1 MLWSAFGCYDPKGVI
16 QEGFIMFRST
26 PFLSLL
32 AVALITACAPVQ
44 PVPIEV
50 TKPVIMPE
58 ETKSEE
64 TKSEETKSEA
74 IKSEAIK
81 SESVLSDTVTKIDDS
96 DLAPE
101 TDPQISDPVITDT
114 KEQKVPKETETA
126 EALDTETDEVVE
138 AQAVIEETEA
148 AEEATEEITIAAITP
163 KIIETPKPAPIEPLN
178 PLSLNGLTGA
188 ILEKRLGKA
197 DLQFTDQGVEIRN
210 YMLPNCHIIFFI
222 FDQGQG
228 TKIQHIDIRHPDL
241 TGTLSQKSC
250 FADLGALA
258 DEQL

>member
-1 MLWSAFGCYDPKGVI
+1 
-16 QEGFIMFRST
+16 MFRST

-58 ETKSEE
+58 ETKSKE
-64 TKSEETKSEA
+64 TKSKA
-74 IKSEAIK
+74 IKSN
-81 SESVLSDTVTKIDDS
+81 SVLSDTVTKIDDV
-96 DLAPE
+96 DLTPE

-114 KEQKVPKETETA
+114 TEQKVPKEPKETITA
-126 EALDTETDEVVE
+126 EALDTETGEVVE
-138 AQAVIEETEA
+138 TQAVIEETEA

-163 KIIETPKPAPIEPLN
+163 KIIEAPKPAPIEPLN

-241 TGTLSQKSC
+241 TGALSQKSC

>member
-1 MLWSAFGCYDPKGVI
+1 MLWSAFGYYDPKGVI

-58 ETKSEE
+58 ETKSKE
-64 TKSEETKSEA
+64 TKSKA
-74 IKSEAIK
+74 IT
-81 SESVLSDTVTKIDDS
+81 SESVLSDTVTKIDDA

-126 EALDTETDEVVE
+126 EALDLETDEVVE
-138 AQAVIEETEA
+138 TQAVVEETDA

-163 KIIETPKPAPIEPLN
+163 KIIEAPKPAPIEPLN
-178 PLSLNGLTGA
+178 PRSLNGLTGT

-210 YMLPNCHIIFFI
+210 YMLPNCHVIFFI

-250 FADLGALA
+250 FSDFGALA